1 MIHFLLILFLYTYT
15 CTNKQDTSLYILH
28 CDKKNKQH
36 KVSLMNFRIVL
47 IFVNGEIH
55 NAYDFYN
62 IKYTV
67 TTVLRGNVRK
77 ETNTFYL

>member
-1 MIHFLLILFLYTYT
+1 MIHFLLILFLYAYT
-15 CTNKQDTSLYILH
+15 WTIKQDTSVYILH

-36 KVSLMNFRIVL
+36 KVSLTNFRIVL

-62 IKYTV
+62 IKHTV
-67 TTVLRGNVRK
+67 TTVLRGNLRNK
-77 ETNTFYL
+77 TNTFYL